1 MQNNEGR
8 GQKCLYLPPLP
19 TVVTH
24 GSDAHDFF
32 LDPKA
37 ECYANAGGGGIE
49 KANEI
54 ALVHGLHYSGSF

>member
-1 MQNNEGR
+1 M
-8 GQKCLYLPPLP
+8 KAVDKSVCICLRYRRLSPTALTP
-19 TVVTH
+19 TV
-24 GSDAHDFF
+24 FF
-32 LDPKA
+32 IDPKA